1 MAQLN
6 LRVTGKLSN
15 CCASLSTF
23 LWEKIQHKFPENFC
37 STKPGKRTRSNFRS
51 VPGVCPEDHF
61 DVKGVSCEPDYS
73 DCDLTQQPGP
83 EEAPTRLTT
92 TPHPTTQQPVT
103 LIRDAR
109 DVSNSTLR
117 PLNESNYEIEDNKAL
132 FETSPSPQVP
142 DSWKRV
148 NPSLA
153 TTRHATTQPR
163 PRCKSVNNT
172 CVKDSVLYKAHG
184 PLTGYCIKSD
194 R

>member
-1 MAQLN
+1 MIQL
-6 LRVTGKLSN
+6 LRLIKPIFYGRKLQPKRSENSQAPHRETGAGLIF
-15 CCASLSTF
+15 ALF
-23 LWEKIQHKFPENFC
+23 
-37 STKPGKRTRSNFRS
+37 
-51 VPGVCPEDHF
+51 PGVCPEDHF

-148 NPSLA
+148 DPSLA